1 VAQGPHARSERYAS
15 GGLAVVIGL
24 DDGPALRV
32 PAAEP
37 LAGRD
42 SGSPS
47 RLGGG
52 HTGVI
57 SYRLAYGRDGR
68 PGRGAT
74 SGSFGTSSLPRAR
87 Q

>member
-47 RLGGG
+47 RLGEGED
-52 HTGVI
+52 T
-57 SYRLAYGRDGR
+57 
-68 PGRGAT
+68 PG
-74 SGSFGTSSLPRAR
+74 
-87 Q
+87 

>member
-1 VAQGPHARSERYAS
+1 MLRCRRHSRRGASRGRCTTQARERTGLGHVAQGPHARSERYAS

-47 RLGGG
+47 RLGEGED
-52 HTGVI
+52 T
-57 SYRLAYGRDGR
+57 
-68 PGRGAT
+68 PG
-74 SGSFGTSSLPRAR
+74 
-87 Q
+87 